1 MSRSGGAPRDRRV
14 VLLLAALVVA
24 VLAVNLLSALLP
36 GLDGALASLPIVVAI
51 LVAGTVLI
59 LARSVRR

>member
-1 MSRSGGAPRDRRV
+1 
-14 VLLLAALVVA
+14 LVVA